1 MFHPFE
7 PEKFLNLSRYRDE
20 ELLSKVM
27 EKGKRLE
34 VENKVA
40 RIASYC
46 RERLSLLPPEHKRF
60 EYPHIYKVG
69 LSPKLLARRN
79 NLIHRYRQN
88 FEES

>member
-1 MFHPFE
+1 
-7 PEKFLNLSRYRDE
+7 
-20 ELLSKVM
+20 M
-27 EKGKRLE
+27 EKGKKLE

-40 RIASYC
+40 RIAAYS
-46 RERLSLLPPEHKRF
+46 RERLSHLPPEHKRF

-79 NLIHRYRQN
+79 SLIRRYRQN